1 MPRGAAPAGA
11 ACEAPLGK
19 SVPPLPPPPE
29 GCGGTPHF
37 QRAGTA
43 PDPPAYP
50 PLPPFACDHGGALLR
65 RSRARARAGASRPP
79 LTRRA
84 AIPRG
89 NVPSV
94 PPHAF
99 VAGVTVVI
107 DTAAIAAT
115 LSQTIDGKFMCKATA
130 VGAAGYSAQC
140 LLMPETCRKMYW
152 TYVRPAAS
160 PALAAR
166 ATC

>member
-1 MPRGAAPAGA
+1 MVCA
-11 ACEAPLGK
+11 
-19 SVPPLPPPPE
+19 LPVV
-29 GCGGTPHF
+29 
-37 QRAGTA
+37 
-43 PDPPAYP
+43 
-50 PLPPFACDHGGALLR
+50 LPKGVGWN
-65 RSRARARAGASRPP
+65 SRCC
-79 LTRRA
+79 
-84 AIPRG
+84 
-89 NVPSV
+89 SV

-99 VAGVTVVI
+99 VAGITVVI

-160 PALAAR
+160 PARAAR